1 MNSPKSLYKVAGW
14 LVFAIAMTV
23 FFFSAERTGSLWDC
37 GEFITGAY
45 KLQVVHP
52 PGAPLFILIGRLFT
66 FVAEMLSDN
75 PEDIAFAVN
84 LMSGMS
90 TALAAAFIC
99 WITIMLGKLA
109 LVGRDGQEDSSEAI
123 SLAGAGVVAG
133 LCTAFAT
140 SIWFSAVE
148 GEVYAMSTFFTTLT
162 FWAVIKW
169 YSLPDEAETDR
180 WLIFAIYSAGL
191 SIGVHL
197 LSLLTFPA
205 LGLFY
210 YFKKYKEPNL
220 KGMALGVLGGL
231 AFMVFI
237 QKVIIVG
244 IPMLWSWFELMTVN
258 SMGLPIHSGI
268 VPTVLLLFAMIFFGL
283 KWAHKNR
290 NALAQNL
297 IIATTLVIIG
307 FSTIGVV
314 VIRANAN
321 PPINMNNPSDVFRL
335 IPYINREQYGERPLL
350 KGPHF
355 NCKLVATDVTDR
367 YGRVGD
373 HYELVEQKISQEWDP
388 NCEMIFPRMGHMDP
402 NRKPLYY
409 RWMGRNSGNPTMG
422 DNLYYF
428 LRYQVGWMYWR
439 YFMWNFAGRQNG
451 EQGFFPWDLKSG
463 HWISGIPFIDNLR
476 LFDQSKLPE
485 SMREDQARNRYYLVP
500 LLFGL
505 LGLFFHFKRRPNDF
519 LGLLALF
526 ILTGIGIIIYSN
538 QPPNEPRERD
548 YVLAGSI
555 FTFCIWIGMGVLALA
570 QILKERLSMNAMT
583 AGGIAIA
590 AALMAPLL
598 MGTQNFDDNS
608 RRHHK
613 ASRDYA
619 ANFLQSCEK
628 NAIIFTYGDND
639 TYPLWYAQEV
649 EGIRTDVRVVNLSL
663 IAVDWYID
671 QLRRKVN
678 DSPAIKMTVPADALY
693 GKKRIQIPIIEPPAN
708 KGKSAPLMSV
718 LKYAGEDH
726 PVPLQGG
733 RSLESKILY
742 RKVYIPVNKR
752 KVIENGTVTLAD
764 TAKIVDRVEFSLGK
778 NTFLFKGD
786 IAILDIIASNAF
798 ERPIYFAVT
807 CRPES
812 LHGLDPYLELEGLS
826 LRFIPVKSAGDRK
839 YGMVGKGRVDLD
851 TAYKNIM
858 EKFRW
863 GNFDKMKLFVDRSYG
878 PSVQTM
884 RVAMMR
890 LGEELLKAG
899 DKQRAINI
907 VDKYFEAFPHMNF
920 PYDGNTMIFINMYE
934 QADAHE
940 KALPHIRIL
949 AQETADRLEFLMFG
963 LSPEEL
969 EAGFAQDF
977 GNYQR
982 VKNDLLR
989 IARETQDKALEDELK
1004 ALFAPYELGG
1014 GDGK

>member
-1 MNSPKSLYKVAGW
+1 MNSYKRLYNIAGW
-14 LVFAIAMTV
+14 LVFAIAMV
-23 FFFSAERTGSLWDC
+23 VYFFSVERTGSLWDC
-37 GEFITGAY
+37 GEFITGAH

-66 FVAEMLSDN
+66 FVAETISDN

-84 LMSGMS
+84 LMSGVC
-90 TALAAAFIC
+90 TAFAAALIC
-99 WITIMLGKLA
+99 WITIMMGKLA
-109 LVGRDGQEDSSEAI
+109 LVGREEKEDSSQAI

-133 LCTAFAT
+133 LSTAFAT

-148 GEVYAMSTFFTTLT
+148 GEVYAMSTFFTALT

-169 YSLPDEAETDR
+169 YSRPDEPETDR

-210 YFKKYKEPNL
+210 YFKKYKNHHL
-220 KGMALGVLGGL
+220 KGMVLGALGGL
-231 AFMVFI
+231 LFLVFI

-244 IPMLWSWFELMTVN
+244 IPILWSWFELLAVN
-258 SMGLPIHSGI
+258 NLGLPFHSGI
-268 VPTVLLLFAMIFFGL
+268 VPTVLLLIGL
-283 KWAHKNR
+283 VYIGLRWAHKNR

-297 IIATTLVIIG
+297 IIATSLVVIG

-321 PPINMNNPSDVFRL
+321 TPINMNNPSDVFRL
-335 IPYINREQYGERPLL
+335 IPYINREQYGERPLV

-355 NCKLVATDVTDR
+355 NGELVATDVTDR

-373 HYELVEQKISQEWDP
+373 RYEYIEQKISQEFDP
-388 NCEMIFPRMGHMDP
+388 RSEMLFPRMGHMDP

-409 RWMGRNSGNPTMG
+409 QWMGRESGNPTMG
-422 DNLYYF
+422 DNIYYF
-428 LRYQVGWMYWR
+428 IRYQVGWMYWR

-463 HWISGIPFIDNLR
+463 HWISGIPMIDNAR
-476 LFDQSKLPE
+476 LYDASTMPE
-485 SMREDQARNRYYLVP
+485 SMKRDQARNKYYLIP
-500 LLFGL
+500 LLFGI
-505 LGLFFHFKRRPNDF
+505 LGLFFHVKRRPNDF
-519 LGLLALF
+519 IGLLALF
-526 ILTGIGIIIYSN
+526 IITGIGIIIYSN

-555 FTFCIWIGMGVLALA
+555 FTFCIWIGMGVLALTHFLRTRVNLDGKLA
-570 QILKERLSMNAMT
+570 T
-583 AGGIAIA
+583 PIAIA
-590 AALMAPLL
+590 LVLAAPLL

-613 ASRDYA
+613 GSRDYA
-619 ANFLQSCEK
+619 ANFLNSCEP

-639 TYPLWYAQEV
+639 TYPLWYAQEM

-678 DSPAIKMTVPADALY
+678 DSPAIKMTIPQEAMY
-693 GKKRIQIPIIEPPAN
+693 GKRRVQVPIIEREN
-708 KGKSAPLMSV
+708 EGKSTSLLNA
-718 LKYAGEDH
+718 LKFVGEDH
-726 PVPLQGG
+726 PIPLQGG
-733 RSLESKILY
+733 RSLESHFNY
-742 RKVYIPVNKR
+742 RNVYIPVNKR
-752 KVIENGTVTLAD
+752 RVVENGTVSLAD
-764 TAKIVDRVEFSLGK
+764 TAKIVDRIDFSLGK
-778 NTFLFKGD
+778 GTFLFKGD
-786 IAILDIIASNAF
+786 IAILDILASNAF

-812 LHGLDPYLELEGLS
+812 LHGLDPYFELEGLS
-826 LRFIPVKSAGDRK
+826 LRFIPIKSSEDRK

-851 TAYKNIM
+851 SAYDNIM
-858 EKFRW
+858 NKFKW
-863 GNFDKMKLFVDRSYG
+863 GNFDKMELFVDRSYG
-878 PSVQTM
+878 PSIQTI

-890 LGEELLKAG
+890 LGEELLRAG
-899 DKQRAINI
+899 DKTRTVSL
-907 VDKYFEAFPHMNF
+907 VDKYFESFPHMNF
-920 PYDGNTMIFINMYE
+920 PYDGNTMIFINMYL
-934 QADAHE
+934 QADQKE
-940 KALPHIRIL
+940 KAKPHIRTL
-949 AQETADRLEFLMFG
+949 AKETEEQLQFLMFG
-963 LSPEEL
+963 LTPDEMQS
-969 EAGFAQDF
+969 GFTQDF
-977 GNYQR
+977 SNFQR

-989 IARETQDKALEDELK
+989 TAEQMGDKELEEELK
-1004 ALFAPYELGG
+1004 AQFAPFDI
-1014 GDGK
+1014 GDTENK